1 MLWLRYIIIVV
12 VAYLLGTVA
21 AGKIVAK
28 KMGHI
33 DISKVGSGNAG
44 TTNVLRTLG
53 WIPSVLTLVGDVAKA
68 VAAALVGKA
77 IAGETGMYIS
87 GVAVMVGHI
96 WPVLYGF
103 KGGKG
108 IAAAFGFIIFTD
120 PLTALLLF
128 VEQVAVIALTRYM
141 SLASI
146 LSCIMYPVFTM
157 IFNWE
162 NRINVVCAC
171 LMGAM
176 ALFAHRSNIMRL
188 INKNENRLDFK
199 KINEISKKKK

>member
-1 MLWLRYIIIVV
+1 MWLRYVIVV
-12 VAYLLGTVA
+12 AVAYLLGNIS

-28 KMGHI
+28 YIGHV

-68 VAAALVGKA
+68 IAAAVVGKA
-77 IAGETGMYIS
+77 IAGENGMYIS
-87 GVAVMVGHI
+87 GVAVMIGHI
-96 WPVLYGF
+96 WPVIYGF

-128 VEQVAVIALTRYM
+128 VEQVAVIAITRYM

-157 IFNWE
+157 IFRWE
-162 NRINVVCAC
+162 NRMNVICAC

-176 ALFAHRSNIMRL
+176 AMFAHRSNIKRL

-199 KINEISKKKK
+199 KINEISRKKK

>member
-1 MLWLRYIIIVV
+1 MWLRYAIVV
-12 VAYLLGTVA
+12 VAAYLLGNIS

-28 KMGHI
+28 YIGHV

-53 WIPSVLTLVGDVAKA
+53 WIPSVLTLVGDVLKA
-68 VAAALVGKA
+68 IAAAAIGNA
-77 IAGETGMYIS
+77 IAGEIGMFIS
-87 GVAVMVGHI
+87 GVGVIVGHI
-96 WPVLYGF
+96 WPVFYKF

-128 VEQVAVIALTRYM
+128 VEQVLVIALTRYM
-141 SLASI
+141 SVASI

-157 IFNWE
+157 IFNWD
-162 NRINVVCAC
+162 NKLQVVVAC
-171 LMGAM
+171 IMGAM
-176 ALFAHRSNIMRL
+176 ALFAHRSNIVRL